1 MGLNPLASDLKTK
14 IVIGKHRNTVSPHYS
29 AIYFTFIH
37 YNYFSQFLRNR
48 ETRWKYKTGFKIR
61 NRELAIDTFDTSKTR
76 EEQQASIEKISPD
89 SLLRL
94 NQKKS

>member
-14 IVIGKHRNTVSPHYS
+14 IVIDKHLNAVSPHYS

-37 YNYFSQFLRNR
+37 YNYFSQLVRNR

-61 NRELAIDTFDTSKTR
+61 NRERAIHTFDASKTL
-76 EEQQASIEKISPD
+76 EEQQARIEKISPD
-89 SLLRL
+89 SFLR
-94 NQKKS
+94 

>member
-14 IVIGKHRNTVSPHYS
+14 IVIDKHPNTVSPHYS

-37 YNYFSQFLRNR
+37 YNYFSQLVRNR

-61 NRELAIDTFDTSKTR
+61 NRELAIDTFDASKTL
-76 EEQQASIEKISPD
+76 EEQQARIEKISPV
-89 SLLRL
+89 SFLR
-94 NQKKS
+94 